1 MGAGAMRLF
10 LTAPAF
16 AVAITACAS
25 APTPEAEPST
35 PAAPQHPVMPKQVTE
50 QNSSPASL
58 WATSPTSLLAL
69 RRAKDVGDLL
79 TVVVQM
85 NDQASMQSSRSRS
98 RESQEK
104 LDIAALFGLPDLAG
118 SVLPNNSS
126 LSPAF
131 DFDRQSDMS
140 GTGRVNRAE
149 KVTFRLSARVVG
161 VEPNGNL
168 IIHGYQQTL
177 VSNELRYLMVS
188 GVIRSQDIT
197 RTNTVSYEKIADA
210 QFSYVSEG
218 EATGAMRRAAVPRLL
233 DRFVPF

>member
-1 MGAGAMRLF
+1 MGAGEMKHF
-10 LTAPAF
+10 ITAPAF
-16 AVAITACAS
+16 ALAISACTS
-25 APTPEAEPST
+25 APAPEPEPLI
-35 PAAPQHPVMPKQVTE
+35 PAANQYPAMPKQFTK
-50 QNSSPASL
+50 QKLSSASL
-58 WATSPTSLLAL
+58 WDNSPNSLLAL

-79 TVVVQM
+79 TVFVQM
-85 NDQASMQSSRSRS
+85 NDQASLQTSRSRS
-98 RESQEK
+98 RDSQEK

-131 DFDRQSDMS
+131 DFDRQSEMNGS
-140 GTGRVNRAE
+140 GRINRAE
-149 KVTFRLSARVVG
+149 QVTFRLSARVVG

-168 IIHGYQQTL
+168 IIHGYQQAL

-197 RTNTVSYEKIADA
+197 RTNTISYEKIADA